1 MNHLN
6 IHLSNENK
14 ILLREL
20 KNLLLILVTVIDF
33 VFILIITFFNISY
46 RELVFMSIFDLFV
59 CFLLFLNLIAIYKN
73 SDKNLFSFIKSHIID
88 ILSIIPFNFIFLR
101 FFAVFR
107 VIRLISLLQV
117 FQVFK
122 VYSIKENYSFGSFKY
137 FIQNRLLKLL
147 TIILLFYCVLSA
159 IILQNIDPSFKTFFD
174 SLWYNIVTLS
184 GVGYGDIT
192 PVSNEGKLIGIL
204 TIIMGVLFLSIFT
217 AAMSSLYMEK
227 PEEETRHE
235 MKKYIKQL
243 KARNKILQKQVNK
256 LDKDVEEL
264 QSKLNVITT
273 ILEENIND
281 KDVEEDNHET

>member
-6 IHLSNENK
+6 MDISNKNRT
-14 ILLREL
+14 LLREL
-20 KNLLLILVTVIDF
+20 KNLVLILVTVIDF
-33 VFILIITFFNISY
+33 VFILIITFFNVSY
-46 RELVFMSIFDLFV
+46 SELVFMSIFDLCV
-59 CFLLFLNLIAIYKN
+59 CFLLFLNLIELYKN
-73 SDKNLFSFIKSHIID
+73 SDKKLFGFIKSHILD

-107 VIRLISLLQV
+107 VIRLISLLQI

-122 VYSIKENYSFGSFKY
+122 VYSIKRNYSFGAFKY

-159 IILQNIDPSFKTFFD
+159 VILQNMDPAFKTFFD

-204 TIIMGVLFLSIFT
+204 TIIIGVLFLSIFT

-227 PEEETRHE
+227 PEEKTRHE

-264 QSKLNVITT
+264 QSKLNIITT
-273 ILEENIND
+273 ILEENIDD
-281 KDVEEDNHET
+281 KDGGDDNHET